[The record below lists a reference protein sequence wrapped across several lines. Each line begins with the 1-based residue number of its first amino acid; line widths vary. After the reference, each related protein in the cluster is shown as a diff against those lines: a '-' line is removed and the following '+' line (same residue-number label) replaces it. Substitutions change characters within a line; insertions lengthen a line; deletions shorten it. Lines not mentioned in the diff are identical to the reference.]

1 MNGSSELTS
10 LKAPGLPFRS
20 GLTDLSTT
28 IKTVEIE
35 NRETTK
41 M

>member
-1 MNGSSELTS
+1 MNKSSELTS
-10 LKAPGLPFRS
+10 LKTPGLPFRS
-20 GLTDLSTT
+20 GLTNLSTT
-28 IKTVEIE
+28 TKTIEIE